1 MSNSLEY
8 AIKRVVEKIDNFIND
23 KEINRNEDFYK
34 GMSLAYKIVIETL
47 QNSLESDD
55 ADLNKLGL
63 DFDTDNVL

>member
-8 AIKRVVEKIDNFIND
+8 AIKRVVEKVDDFIND